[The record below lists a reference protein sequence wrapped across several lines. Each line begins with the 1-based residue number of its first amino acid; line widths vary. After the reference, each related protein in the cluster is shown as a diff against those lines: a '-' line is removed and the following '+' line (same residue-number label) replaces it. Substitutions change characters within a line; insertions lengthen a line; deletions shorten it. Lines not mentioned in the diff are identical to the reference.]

1 MLIIDWLVARQW
13 AETARLMA
21 PDPREDPERRD
32 ESISVP
38 AIAT

>member
-1 MLIIDWLVARQW
+1 VARQW

-21 PDPREDPERRD
+21 PYPREIPEWRD

-38 AIAT
+38 ALAA